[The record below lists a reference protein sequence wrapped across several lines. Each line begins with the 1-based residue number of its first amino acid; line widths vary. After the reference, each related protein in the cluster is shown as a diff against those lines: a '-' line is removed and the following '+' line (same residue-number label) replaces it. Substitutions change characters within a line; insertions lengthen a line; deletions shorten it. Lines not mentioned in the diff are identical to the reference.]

1 MSALTE
7 EQAKTKACCNG
18 ASRPATNGICIA
30 SECMAWRFTG
40 AAKIIPGEF
49 DETRA
54 APSRPVRHVAVGYCG
69 MAGSAHVDV

>member
-7 EQAKTKACCNG
+7 KEAKTKACCNG

-40 AAKIIPGEF
+40 AAKITADTG
-49 DETRA
+49 
-54 APSRPVRHVAVGYCG
+54 RHVAVGYCG
-69 MAGSAHVDV
+69 LAGSAHVDV